1 MNENKKK
8 ESVFKIT
15 QSLIFTNIRKIIVVF
30 GILILIFISFQTY
43 NYYSLQELKKNSINF
58 FNTIEKN
65 EEILASLQEIKKSDN
80 IFSTLSSLKIIQN
93 HNKQKNFNI
102 SNELYK
108 EIVFSN
114 KLNNLYSSSIS
125 AHASYTLIN
134 ASYIENTNKYLED
147 ISIFI
152 NFINDDLESYFS
164 IKKELEFL
172 LAVTRIDLNKSE
184 YKNNKEVIDLFNFI
198 YNSNQVSSSVKERV
212 KKIHEFQL
220 YK

>member
-8 ESVFKIT
+8 ESVFKTT

-43 NYYSLQELKKNSINF
+43 NYYSLKDLKKNSINF

-108 EIVFSN
+108 EIVFSD

-152 NFINDDLESYFS
+152 NFIDDDLESYFS